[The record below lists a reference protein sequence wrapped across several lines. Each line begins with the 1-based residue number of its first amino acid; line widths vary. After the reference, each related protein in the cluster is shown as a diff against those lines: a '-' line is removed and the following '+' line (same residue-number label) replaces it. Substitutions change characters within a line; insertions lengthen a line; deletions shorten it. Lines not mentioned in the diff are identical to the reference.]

1 MAHQQINPWQWSI
14 AFGFSQAIKVENPR
28 EVLVCSGQTAVN
40 ADGTPV
46 EGDMVSQIRLALENL
61 ETVLSA
67 AGFSL
72 SDVVRLNFYTTDV
85 DEFFAASETAF
96 ERMPDAALPAGTLLG
111 VARLAYPELK
121 IEIEATAVK

>member
-1 MAHQQINPWQWSI
+1 
-14 AFGFSQAIKVENPR
+14 
-28 EVLVCSGQTAVN
+28 
-40 ADGTPV
+40 
-46 EGDMVSQIRLALENL
+46 
-61 ETVLSA
+61 VLSA